1 MVVLLEDTSK
11 QASKS
16 VFFFN
21 KDGVKL
27 IEVLLFGPPEFNA
40 LSSNMWS
47 LPSAPL
53 LAPICM
59 LVSLFVAFQ
68 LELKEGTGVANAKG
82 VEIVC
87 AYY

>member
-16 VFFFN
+16 LFFFN

-27 IEVLLFGPPEFNA
+27 IEILLFGPPKLNA

-59 LVSLFVAFQ
+59 LVSLFVAIQ